1 MAEKERKRPFDVALD
16 YLTKCARS
24 EKEIKDKLSQK
35 GYTTVE
41 IDDTLSKLK
50 EYRFVDD
57 GEYVKTFLGFYKNK
71 FGKKQLELKLVT
83 VKGID
88 KDLAK
93 EIIDDVLSDDEE
105 IEKATSFAKKYFSQ
119 KKLDFSRESIA
130 KIGNWLYGK
139 GFEWNII
146 NKALSNLKMEI
157 EVEDA

>member
-1 MAEKERKRPFDVALD
+1 MAEKEQKRPFDVALD

-24 EKEIKDKLSQK
+24 EKEVREKLRQK
-35 GYTTVE
+35 GYTLEE

-57 GEYVKTFLGFYKNK
+57 REYVKTFLGFHKSK

-83 VKGID
+83 IKGID
-88 KDLAK
+88 K
-93 EIIDDVLSDDEE
+93 EIVAEVMESVLNDEEE
-105 IEKATSFAKKYFSQ
+105 IEKATNFAKKYFTQ
-119 KKLDFSRESIA
+119 KKLDFSRESVA

-139 GFEWNII
+139 GFEWGII
-146 NKALSNLKMEI
+146 NKALSNLKLEI